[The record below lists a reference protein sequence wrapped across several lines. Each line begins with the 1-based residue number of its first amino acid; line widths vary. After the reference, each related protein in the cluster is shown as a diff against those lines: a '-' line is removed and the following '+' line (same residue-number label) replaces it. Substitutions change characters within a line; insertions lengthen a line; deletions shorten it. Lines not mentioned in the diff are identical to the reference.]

1 VSVPVQHRVI
11 EEEPGG
17 HALKSRRSYD
27 FRIGLP
33 SDTPLRR
40 LPVLWGLLP
49 IGIAAAWIPARSHAP
64 NTDVALLLVLCVA
77 AAAALG
83 GRQASLVGAVAS
95 ATAFDLFDSP
105 PYGQLAMTRGRDVAT
120 ALVLVAAGVVV
131 GELSVRLTNYRAMAV
146 RRGEDLTALSGA
158 AQLLAYG
165 EDASTVVPALAREL
179 VARLD
184 LGDCW
189 FEAGPLSGER
199 PYVDRDGTLVGIA
212 GRPPDTRIVELDLPV
227 WTGQQVV
234 GCYRMTLVSATRPDR
249 DRLVAAVRI
258 AEQAGAAF
266 AASRPDGP
274 DTPPRP
280 RRLRLVR

>member
-1 VSVPVQHRVI
+1 M
-11 EEEPGG
+11 
-17 HALKSRRSYD
+17 
-27 FRIGLP
+27 LP
-33 SDTPLRR
+33 A
-40 LPVLWGLLP
+40 LWGLLP
-49 IGIAAAWIPARSHAP
+49 IAVAAAWIPARSDAP

-83 GRQASLVGAVAS
+83 GRQASLVAAVAS

-105 PYGQLAMTRGRDVAT
+105 PYGTLAMTRGRDVAT

-131 GELSVRLTNYRAMAV
+131 GELSVRLTAYRTMAV
-146 RRGEDLTALSGA
+146 RQGEDLTALSGA
-158 AQLLAYG
+158 AQLMAYG

-184 LGDCW
+184 LADCH

-199 PYVDRDGTLVGIA
+199 PYVARDGTLVGPA
-212 GRPPDTRIVELDLPV
+212 GRPSDAPIAEVDLPV
-227 WTGQQVV
+227 WTGQQIV
-234 GCYRMTLVSATRPDR
+234 GCYRMTLASGTRPDR

-266 AASRPDGP
+266 AASRPDSPDKRDGP
-274 DTPPRP
+274 DLPPRP